1 MTTRTI
7 VATLLATLLC
17 ALLLPLASARTAAVP
32 AHAVVNVAFNK
43 KLQKSVLVDARG
55 FTLYMYSSDLPKS
68 PACYND
74 STYHCS
80 KAWPPLLT
88 KGAPRAGKGAKASLL
103 GTVKRTGGGLQVTY
117 KGHPL
122 YTDAGAPSF
131 GLVADKKPGDVN
143 GQRFLEIW
151 WVLSPAGTP
160 IRARP

>member
-1 MTTRTI
+1 

-17 ALLLPLASARTAAVP
+17 ALLLPLASARTTTVP
-32 AHAVVNVAFNK
+32 AHAVVKVAFNK
-43 KLQKSVLVDARG
+43 TLKKSILVDARG
-55 FTLYMYSSDLPKS
+55 FTLYMYTADLPGA

-74 STYHCS
+74 ATYHCS

-88 KGAPRAGKGAKASLL
+88 KGAPQPGKGAKASLL

-122 YTDAGAPSF
+122 YMDAGARNV

-143 GQRFLEIW
+143 GQRFLGVW
-151 WVLSPAGTP
+151 FVLSPKGTP
-160 IRARP
+160 IKH